1 MSNPTAFQRFVH
13 LCAALAAILVAVTFV
28 TAQTTTG
35 SLQGV
40 VVDPNK
46 AVVTGATVKITN
58 TETGVVR
65 ETTTNDNGFYRVTN
79 LIPGQKYSVEVT
91 KDGFTTRTVE
101 NVVVRLA
108 TENTADI
115 ELAVTGATGTVTVT
129 SEAQALINTQQ
140 SQLSQSYSPKQL
152 TELPF
157 NGGSI
162 DNLALLTPGVMTPGD
177 ADFTNGVGISAN
189 GNRGRSNNFQIDGQ
203 DNNDNSVAGPS
214 LTLTNTEAI
223 GEYQVITNNF
233 SAEFGRNA
241 GAQINVIT
249 KPGTNDF
256 HGTLFEY
263 LQNSALD
270 TRDNLEKQAE
280 NTYRFLGGTPGALGP
295 FFTDLANSHHGKDPY
310 TYNRFGGSLGG
321 PIKKNK
327 AFFFVTYQGDRQRGT
342 FSTNNFGSDS
352 MILTPASVAAVQAS
366 GNFPIGS
373 AILTNSNIG
382 GYPTA
387 VTGAGNLIIVP
398 PTIDTNGDGIPDTFL
413 YGAGN
418 PFGNPV
424 QANLLAPV
432 AYIRSGGAA
441 SPIIPLFAGE
451 GIRFTR
457 NDYTENQFITREDF
471 NLTSRDVLSFRYI
484 YDHTFFPNTPA
495 TGTALTG
502 AFFDVPSKN
511 NNFGVTY
518 TRTLSPT
525 WVNEA
530 RFNFSRLNVLFGD
543 PASAQPGSG
552 NPGPGIAFSGTR
564 TLFFDLLRGF
574 GTANNIPQSRKVDVW
589 QEQDTLSGSWGN
601 HAVKFGADLRQQKVD
616 NFFLPN
622 FLGTYTFN
630 GGNPFLGF
638 SAASATALTAGP
650 VPANTF
656 FFDPDNGSIDRAGF
670 RATAIENL
678 LLGRFRQVNFARG
691 AANFK
696 TTQNDFFFFVQDDW
710 RIRPNLTLN
719 LGARYEIST
728 QPLNPI
734 IQAVNEREANAA
746 TALFDSSFPLSTRTT
761 SEIPIDKNNIAPRF
775 GFAWQP
781 KMEWLGRDYFNSHT
795 TVIRGGFGIAY
806 DPSFFNIVLNTVT
819 AAPFAV
825 AGVLRQNPGSA
836 GSLNFPFLP
845 STVAQQNLTPGTNGG
860 DPRLF
865 NQTRVSPDF
874 HNPYTMQYNFG
885 IQQELWKNTVLEARY
900 VGSRIV
906 GQFQTVN
913 GNPDVH
919 FLNQAAQCL
928 GLNPGAFSNGIV
940 VGTPAADAATACAGG
955 GFNNRPGT
963 NGNGRIDPNFGAVRT
978 RINGASST
986 YNGLQMRFDTRL
998 SNQFVFNANYTL
1010 SKTIDNASEIFS
1022 TGGGGQGV
1030 ADPQRFF
1037 DATNGERGLSAF
1049 HQKHVFSAN
1058 GIWDLP
1064 WFKEQHGFT
1073 GHLLGGYRLS
1083 GIFRAGSGRPYGP
1096 LGAFST
1102 YDPTFE
1108 NAFFGVG
1115 ALRMFNGN
1123 PGAPSSTIAYGFE
1136 AVCGVLFG
1144 GQTCNDANAVPGNFV
1159 VFNTAQTGTNGT
1171 WMSPAQALQSA
1182 RVFYNDFGL
1191 ANQFGVPL
1199 SSLEGFN
1206 LFKTP
1211 YGDVGRN
1218 TFSGL
1223 PFYQVNAAVYKTTK
1237 ITERTSLEFRVE
1249 ANNLLNRRNYGV
1261 PDAFTEDAYFGF
1273 GVGSY
1278 QNPGFNNGS
1287 ERSLRFG
1294 LRFIF

>member
-1 MSNPTAFQRFVH
+1 MSNRTAYARFAF
-13 LCAALAAILVAVTFV
+13 LCAALLAILLATTF
-28 TAQTTTG
+28 AFGQITTG

-46 AVVTGATVKITN
+46 AVVQGAAVKVTN
-58 TETGVVR
+58 TETGAVK
-65 ETTTNDNGFYRVTN
+65 ETTTNDEGFYRVTN
-79 LIPGQKYSVEVT
+79 LLPGEKYTVEVSKT
-91 KDGFTTRTVE
+91 GFTPRTVE

-108 TENTADI
+108 TENSANI
-115 ELAVTGATGTVTVT
+115 ELSLGGGTNTVTVT
-129 SEAQALINTQQ
+129 TEEQALINTQQ
-140 SQLSQSYSPKQL
+140 SQLSQSYTPQQL
-152 TELPF
+152 TQLPF

-162 DNLALLTPGVMTPGD
+162 DNLALLTPGVATPGD
-177 ADFTNGVGISAN
+177 ADFTNGVGISSN

-249 KPGTNDF
+249 KPGTNSF
-256 HGTLFEY
+256 HGALFEY

-270 TRDNLEKQAE
+270 SRDNLEKQAE
-280 NTYRFLGGTPGALGP
+280 STYRFLGSTPGTLGN
-295 FFTDLANSHHGKDPY
+295 FFTNLANAHHGKDPY

-342 FSTNNFGSDS
+342 FTSNNFGGDT
-352 MILTPASVAAVQAS
+352 MILTPEAIAAVRNS
-366 GNFPIGS
+366 GNFPIGTS
-373 AILTNSNIG
+373 ILTNSNVG
-382 GYPTA
+382 GYPTS
-387 VTGAGNLIIVP
+387 VTGLGQLIIVP

-432 AYIRSGGAA
+432 AYIRSGGPA
-441 SPIIPLFAGE
+441 SPIIPLFGGE
-451 GIRFTR
+451 GIRFTG
-457 NDYTENQFITREDF
+457 NNFTEDQLITREDF
-471 NLTSRDVLSFRYI
+471 NLTSRDVLGIRYI
-484 YDHTFFPNTPA
+484 YDRTFFPNTPA
-495 TGTALTG
+495 TGTTLTG

-511 NNFGVTY
+511 NNLGVTY
-518 TRTLSPT
+518 TRTLSSRY
-525 WVNEA
+525 VNEA
-530 RFNFSRLNVLFGD
+530 RFNFSRLNVAFGD
-543 PASAQPGSG
+543 PTAAQPGSG
-552 NPGPGIAFSGTR
+552 NPGPGISFSGTR
-564 TLFFDLLRGF
+564 TIFFDLFRNF
-574 GTANNIPQSRKVDVW
+574 GTANNLPQSRQVDVY
-589 QEQDTLSGSWGN
+589 QEQDTLSATIGN
-601 HAVKFGADLRQQKVD
+601 HALKFGGDLRQQKVG

-630 GGNPFLGF
+630 GGNPFAAF
-638 SAASATALTAGP
+638 SPTSATALTAGP

-656 FFDPDNGSIDRAGF
+656 FFSTDPLDDRAGF
-670 RATAIENL
+670 RATAVENL

-691 AANFK
+691 SAKFN
-696 TTQNDFFFFVQDDW
+696 TTQNDFFFFAQDDW
-710 RIRPNLTLN
+710 RIRPNFTLN
-719 LGARYEIST
+719 LGVRYEIST
-728 QPLNPI
+728 TPFNPI
-734 IQAVNEREANAA
+734 IKDVNAREANAA
-746 TALFDSSFPLSTRTT
+746 TALFDPSFPLSTRTT
-761 SEIPIDKNNIAPRF
+761 NELPIDKNNIAPRF
-775 GFAWQP
+775 GFAWTP
-781 KMEWLGRDYFNSHT
+781 HIERLGSFFNTHQ

-836 GSLNFPFLP
+836 GSLTYPFLP
-845 STVAQQNLTPGTNGG
+845 NSIAQQNLTPGTNGG

-865 NQTRVSPDF
+865 NQTGVSPDF
-874 HNPYTMQYNFG
+874 YNPYTMQFNFG

-906 GQFQTVN
+906 GQFQTIS
-913 GNPDVH
+913 GNPDVQ
-919 FLNQAAQCL
+919 FLNRAAQCL
-928 GLNPGAFSNGIV
+928 GLDPGTFSNGLV
-940 VGTPAADAATACAGG
+940 VGTAAATNAAACAGS
-955 GFNNRPGT
+955 GFSNRPGT
-963 NGNGRIDPNFGAVRT
+963 NGDGRINPNFGAVRT

-986 YNGLQMRFDTRL
+986 YNGLQMRFDTRF
-998 SNQFVFNANYTL
+998 SNQFVLNANYTL

-1030 ADPQRFF
+1030 ADPQKFF
-1037 DATNGERGLSAF
+1037 DSNNGERGLSAF

-1058 GIWDLP
+1058 AIYDLP
-1064 WFKEQHGFT
+1064 WFKEQHGFM
-1073 GHLLGGYRLS
+1073 GHVLGGYRLS
-1083 GIFRAGSGRPYGP
+1083 GIFRAGSGRPYQP

-1102 YDPTFE
+1102 YDPSFE
-1108 NAFFGVG
+1108 NGFFGVG

-1123 PGAPSSTIAYGFE
+1123 PSAPNSTIAFGFE
-1136 AVCGVLFG
+1136 AACGVLFG
-1144 GQTCNDANAVPGNFV
+1144 GQTCNDPNAVPGNFV
-1159 VFNTAQTGTNGT
+1159 VFNTLQTGTNGT
-1171 WMSPAQALQSA
+1171 WMSPAQALQQS
-1182 RVFYNDFGL
+1182 RIIYNDFGL

-1199 SSLEGFN
+1199 NALEGFM

-1218 TFSGL
+1218 TFTGL
-1223 PFYQVNAAVYKTTK
+1223 PFYQVNMAVYKTTN
-1237 ITERTSLEFRVE
+1237 ITERTKLEFRVE
-1249 ANNLLNRRNYGV
+1249 ANNLLNHRNYGV
-1261 PDAFTEDAYFGF
+1261 PDAFAEDAYFGF

-1294 LRFIF
+1294 LRLIF